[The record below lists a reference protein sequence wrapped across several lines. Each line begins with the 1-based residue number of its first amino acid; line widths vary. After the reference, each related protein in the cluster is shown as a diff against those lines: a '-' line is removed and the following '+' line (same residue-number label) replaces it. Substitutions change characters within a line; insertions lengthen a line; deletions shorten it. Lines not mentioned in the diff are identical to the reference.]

1 MKELAG
7 ALLLLFMSQA
17 SGKAI
22 PWQGEPFL
30 FIAEA

>member
-22 PWQGEPFL
+22 PWQGEPFYL
-30 FIAEA
+30 